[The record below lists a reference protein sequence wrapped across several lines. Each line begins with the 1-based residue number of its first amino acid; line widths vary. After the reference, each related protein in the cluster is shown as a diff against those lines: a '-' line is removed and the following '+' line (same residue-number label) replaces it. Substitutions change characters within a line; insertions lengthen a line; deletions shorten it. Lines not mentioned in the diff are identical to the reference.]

1 MALEPESAALF
12 VAEIITPV
20 PLLKEN
26 VVLPHTWFASES
38 AVNFFFLSKMLLKTT
53 YELTQSSVGVCLNNY
68 TCLLLSMWFDVSR
81 SHVFFHIPHASKLGS
96 FHAP

>member
-38 AVNFFFLSKMLLKTT
+38 AVNFFF
-53 YELTQSSVGVCLNNY
+53 
-68 TCLLLSMWFDVSR
+68 
-81 SHVFFHIPHASKLGS
+81 FFK
-96 FHAP
+96 

>member
-1 MALEPESAALF
+1 MHVEHAGGPLTSRHFCMALEPESAALF

-38 AVNFFFLSKMLLKTT
+38 AVKSFFK
-53 YELTQSSVGVCLNNY
+53 
-68 TCLLLSMWFDVSR
+68 
-81 SHVFFHIPHASKLGS
+81 
-96 FHAP
+96 